1 MSSELG
7 ACPSCWCLSGYI
19 KEAAEHLRTGET
31 HCRGCKKRRKAL
43 VRPAASL
50 LEGSICQENMS
61 PPGYKVFHRPALV
74 HSYCSPHPGA
84 PMTQAPT
91 CTPTI
96 SAPNALPVCP
106 HNHILPPFKAQPMC
120 LHPGSSHIHLAPT
133 HTHTYLGPTY
143 PGDPIST
150 VPRAQDALRV
160 HKKVYYLLKSE

>member
-19 KEAAEHLRTGET
+19 KEAAEHPRTGET

-50 LEGSICQENMS
+50 LEGSYLS
-61 PPGYKVFHRPALV
+61 GKHVPAWLQGV
-74 HSYCSPHPGA
+74 P
-84 PMTQAPT
+84 QASSGPLLLLPT
-91 CTPTI
+91 PRCT
-96 SAPNALPVCP
+96 NA
-106 HNHILPPFKAQPMC
+106 
-120 LHPGSSHIHLAPT
+120 PGSYLLTHHLCPKCSSCVSTQSNPTTLQGPAHVPPSRKLSHPPAPT
-133 HTHTYLGPTY
+133 HTHTYPGPTY

-160 HKKVYYLLKSE
+160 HEKVYYLLKSE